1 MSAYMVF
8 NYSITNPD
16 GYAPY
21 GRLAGRTLAAHGAEA
36 VVADYSSQTIEGAP
50 GQVTVLLRFESR
62 EAALA
67 WYESEEYQSVVHLRT
82 DNSEGTAV
90 LCDGFVMPS

>member
-8 NYSITNPD
+8 NYTVTNPES
-16 GYAPY
+16 YAPY
-21 GRLAGRTLAAHGAEA
+21 GRSAGRTLAAHGAEV
-36 VVADYSSQTIEGAP
+36 VVADYSSQTLEGAP
-50 GQVTVLLRFESR
+50 GQVTVVLRFESR

-67 WYESEEYQSVVHLRT
+67 WYESEEYQSVIHLRT
-82 DNSEGTAV
+82 DNSEGMAV

>member
-1 MSAYMVF
+1 MVF
-8 NYSITNPD
+8 NYTVTDPD

-21 GRLAGRTLAAHGAEA
+21 GRAARSSLAAHRAE
-36 VVADYSSQTIEGAP
+36 VLVADYSSQAIEGAP
-50 GQVTVLLRFESR
+50 SQVTVVLRFESR
-62 EAALA
+62 EAAIA
-67 WYESEEYQSVVHLRT
+67 WYESEDYQSVRHLRT

>member
-8 NYSITNPD
+8 NYTVTNLD

-21 GRLAGRTLAAHGAEA
+21 GRAARRTLAAHGVEG

-50 GQVTVLLRFESR
+50 GPVTVVLRFESR

-67 WYESEEYQSVVHLRT
+67 WYRSDEYQSVVHLRT